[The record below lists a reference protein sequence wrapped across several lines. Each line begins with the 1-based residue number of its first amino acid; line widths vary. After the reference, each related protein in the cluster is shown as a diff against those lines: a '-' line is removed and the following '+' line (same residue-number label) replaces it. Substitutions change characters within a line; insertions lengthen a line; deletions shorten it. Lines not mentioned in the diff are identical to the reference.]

1 MRPERR
7 PLRILVLRTLAKLLL
22 LLLVDNARQIL
33 LQLGQKPNEVFHLT
47 AIRVLARH
55 RPALRHRK
63 LLRWGDLRAILL
75 LLLQESLHLRER
87 LRLIIGLGL
96 LLQTGEH
103 VKQIEVHAVVRGRLL
118 LAPLVARGGLARVGR
133 GRVSLLVALAEVAC
147 VEILRQV
154 VLGDELR
161 ALTRRR
167 ARGLG
172 LIVLTVQIR
181 VASAR

>member
-1 MRPERR
+1 
-7 PLRILVLRTLAKLLL
+7 
-22 LLLVDNARQIL
+22 
-33 LQLGQKPNEVFHLT
+33 
-47 AIRVLARH
+47 
-55 RPALRHRK
+55 
-63 LLRWGDLRAILL
+63 
-75 LLLQESLHLRER
+75 LRER